1 MAAGRATDHDS
12 FAWLS
17 WRHTKNHVNI
27 IPRKRRFLESGGFV
41 GLLVVV
47 VVVVVVDLTLKRP

>member
-41 GLLVVV
+41 
-47 VVVVVVDLTLKRP
+47 VVVVVDLTLKGP